1 MIKVLYLIGLL
12 VFVGIIVGV
21 ASFVNSKLAAVIVG
35 GIVFGLAVM
44 ILDLD
49 LGINIIRLCGLALWR
64 YWLVQYVKLCGNKI

>member
-12 VFVGIIVGV
+12 VFAGIIVCI
-21 ASFVNSKLAAVIVG
+21 ASFANSKLAAVIVG

-49 LGINIIRLCGLALWR
+49 LGINIIRLCGFGFVALLACAVCKALW
-64 YWLVQYVKLCGNKI
+64 K